1 MFKVQDLEVSK
12 GSKKQGYLKIAEKPA
27 GPHKVPLT
35 VVNGA
40 GDGPTLLVNGGI
52 HGSEYNGPAA
62 CLQVLKEL
70 DPTKVSGKV
79 IIVPIV
85 NTLAFEGR
93 SVHGNPVDHRDLSGL
108 FVPDT
113 IREIPKRGSG
123 SPVISYQLA
132 QIFYNECLA
141 KADYRMDLHGGDI
154 EEDLAVFSMYR
165 KLGIDPEMDKAALK
179 LARNFGWDWI
189 RESLPRGPPP
199 REPLKM
205 PVSIGT
211 EAAGMGRCQIDMVKK
226 VVKGIY
232 NSMKYLNMLEGE
244 PDIPDEAKV
253 FNTQHLYST
262 RGGFFISYVR
272 AHDMITEGQ
281 KLGEIKTLEGETVE
295 EFFAPKDGLV
305 IMVTS
310 PANWQGDVVFELGH
324 SIRTIQ

>member
-1 MFKVQDLEVSK
+1 MLKKELRSDYVLSSVDETIKDVFMEAGAKAIYGFLENNSH
-12 GSKKQGYLKIAEKPA
+12 LKFVEIAEKPA

-62 CLQVLKEL
+62 CLQVLKDL

-93 SVHGNPVDHRDLSGL
+93 SVHGNPIDHRDLSGL
-108 FVPDT
+108 FVPDS

-123 SPVISYQLA
+123 SPVISYQVA
-132 QIFYNECLA
+132 QIFYKECLA
-141 KADYRMDLHGGDI
+141 KANYRMDLHGGDI

-199 REPLKM
+199 KETLKM
-205 PVSIGT
+205 LSGPQLKSL
-211 EAAGMGRCQIDMVKK
+211 M
-226 VVKGIY
+226 
-232 NSMKYLNMLEGE
+232 N
-244 PDIPDEAKV
+244 
-253 FNTQHLYST
+253 
-262 RGGFFISYVR
+262 
-272 AHDMITEGQ
+272 
-281 KLGEIKTLEGETVE
+281 
-295 EFFAPKDGLV
+295 
-305 IMVTS
+305 
-310 PANWQGDVVFELGH
+310 
-324 SIRTIQ
+324 